1 MALEHVDPLAT
12 HGALHRGYIAF
23 LRTPPGRWVGIN
35 VAARVDPWLLR
46 RTNGRVGM
54 GLMLPSAL
62 LEATGAKSGTPRTC
76 PVLYFHD
83 GADAILIASSFG
95 REKDPAWAHNLRAH
109 PACRLGGEPFSAAEV
124 QDEAERDRLW
134 ELADR
139 VYPGYADYRVRA
151 GKVGRTIPVFRL
163 VAE

>member
-1 MALEHVDPLAT
+1 MPLAHVDPSAP

-23 LRTPPGRWVGIN
+23 LRTPPGRWTAIN

-46 RTNGRVGM
+46 RTGGRVGM

-62 LEATGAKSGTPRTC
+62 LETTGAKSGQPRAC

-83 GADAILIASSFG
+83 GEDVILVGSSFG

-109 PACRLGGEPFSAAEV
+109 PDCVLGDERFRAAVIE
-124 QDEAERDRLW
+124 DEAERERVW
-134 ELADR
+134 GLADR

-151 GKVGRTIPVFRL
+151 AGRTIKLFRL
-163 VAE
+163 TRA